1 MALIQSK
8 RPLLCAVLIVFAS
21 GHAQAS
27 IDAFP
32 EDEQAPASAW
42 EIGDA
47 LYVPSVLA
55 AAEAAIEEDAETR
68 APSREIPAGGSLMP
82 SPFLSHI
89 LAAARETDIEP
100 ALIHAVIAVES
111 SFNPAA
117 RSRYGAL
124 GLMQLMPGTAK
135 RYGVTNRL
143 DPAQNIQGGAR
154 YLRDLMA
161 MFDND
166 LQLVLAAYNAGEEA
180 VIRYGRRIPPFRATV
195 AFVPRVMGY
204 YWKFRSDWPE
214 AR

>member
-1 MALIQSK
+1 MALIRSK
-8 RPLLCAVLIVFAS
+8 RPFLCAVLIMFAS
-21 GHAQAS
+21 GHALAS
-27 IDAFP
+27 VDGFP

-47 LYVPSVLA
+47 LYVPFLA
-55 AAEAAIEEDAETR
+55 ATEAPVAVEATVASRETR
-68 APSREIPAGGSLMP
+68 TGASSVP

-89 LAAARETDIEP
+89 LAAARETDVEP

-111 SFNPAA
+111 GYNPAA

-124 GLMQLMPGTAK
+124 GLMQLMPGTAR

-143 DPAQNIQGGAR
+143 DPAQNIRGGAR

-180 VIRYGRRIPPFRATV
+180 VIRHGRRIPPFRATV
-195 AFVPRVMGY
+195 AFVPRVMGH
-204 YWKFRSDWPE
+204 YWKFRSDRPE

>member
-1 MALIQSK
+1 MALIRS
-8 RPLLCAVLIVFAS
+8 RRLFSYVALIVLAS
-21 GHAQAS
+21 GHALAS
-27 IDAFP
+27 VDESP
-32 EDEQAPASAW
+32 EDEVAPASAW

-47 LYVPSVLA
+47 LYVPPVLA
-55 AAEAAIEEDAETR
+55 SAERGAEDTAAATSREMRAGDALV
-68 APSREIPAGGSLMP
+68 PSR
-82 SPFLSHI
+82 FLSHI
-89 LAAARETDIEP
+89 LAAARETDVEP

-111 SFNPAA
+111 GFNPAA

-124 GLMQLMPGTAK
+124 GLMQLMPGTAR

-143 DPAQNIQGGAR
+143 DPAQNIRGGAR

-195 AFVPRVMGY
+195 AFVPRVMGH
-204 YWKFRSDWPE
+204 YWKFRGDRPE

>member
-1 MALIQSK
+1 MAPIRLN
-8 RPLLCAVLIVFAS
+8 RLFLCAVLIVLAS
-21 GHAQAS
+21 GHALAGV
-27 IDAFP
+27 DGLP
-32 EDEQAPASAW
+32 EIEQAPESAW

-47 LYVPSVLA
+47 LYVPAVLA
-55 AAEAAIEEDAETR
+55 TAEAAFEAKTP
-68 APSREIPAGGSLMP
+68 AWSRETPTGASLVPA
-82 SPFLSHI
+82 PFLSHI
-89 LAAARETDIEP
+89 LAAARETDVEP
-100 ALIHAVIAVES
+100 ALIHAVITAES
-111 SFNPAA
+111 GYNPAA

-154 YLRDLMA
+154 YLRDLMT
-161 MFDND
+161 MFNND

-195 AFVPRVMGY
+195 VFVPRVMGY
-204 YWKFRSDWPE
+204 YWKFRGDRPE